1 MFCPVRAADGVSGVG
16 NGRAEDSA
24 GCGPVRPNGAR
35 RGRSMPIRARE
46 RNARQ
51 RRMLWSTTGRWPGSS
66 REGRGRSGKWPGGRR
81 LRSVDLVDFHGSIL
95 ASPHRRRRPG
105 ATANAV
111 RRARISRARRPPRA
125 PVLWYFPGA
134 PQLRWFAGLGPS
146 AAPTSADRQV
156 EHERQ
161 GRPCAIGLTR
171 SGVTSWRSFM
181 SVNGRRTTTRRAS
194 CWR

>member
-51 RRMLWSTTGRWPGSS
+51 RRMRWSTTGRWPGSS

-95 ASPHRRRRPG
+95 ASPHICRERGEVTLGVARNALYWNRRVIFAVTLFLRAEHDDDGPVPGQPGLGHGQSFLIQRTKTASVGRGMALSATRRG
-105 ATANAV
+105 MRKAEGSAD
-111 RRARISRARRPPRA
+111 PRA
-125 PVLWYFPGA
+125 L
-134 PQLRWFAGLGPS
+134 
-146 AAPTSADRQV
+146 TSS
-156 EHERQ
+156 
-161 GRPCAIGLTR
+161 TR
-171 SGVTSWRSFM
+171 SPR
-181 SVNGRRTTTRRAS
+181 
-194 CWR
+194 